1 MSSTSL
7 GFLRMA
13 LAAVLLASC
22 GLSAAPDADTGDV
35 AVASAGLT
43 AQQRLTACAQD
54 PRVVAG
60 LASKEICAGA
70 SIFFQ
75 ETFGGNG
82 RTCGTCHP
90 ARHNL
95 TIDAQF
101 IATLPP
107 SDPLFVFEQD
117 PANLGGL
124 ETSSLRAQGAVLEDV
139 DGFGDLRQ
147 FVVRSVPHTLSMK
160 TSIASDLAD
169 PLATTPPADKTG
181 WGGDGAPGDG
191 SLRSFLDGAITQHY
205 PKTLAR
211 RPGIDF
217 RAATPTE
224 LDLTNTF
231 QLALGR
237 TNELNLTQVNLAD
250 AQANVGRQAF
260 LDPQRGRC
268 DVCHA
273 NAGANFR
280 DTGKNRNFD
289 TGMVRIPAGQIGI
302 VDGGLPFFDGGF
314 GLMPFDALQIGF
326 NNSLGNGAFNTPPL
340 IEAADTPPFFH
351 NNDLQSGDIE
361 SAVFFYVD
369 PFPFPTSPA
378 ATDLVTRF
386 GTPIQFT
393 TEDGFAIAR
402 FLRALNVAFNLD
414 LAKQR
419 LRATQ
424 TLFNRFR
431 DTRVDIQIG
440 LLDLA
445 NVEIDDALTVLQRA
459 PQQPFYPVSVDR
471 LNLAKAEIAAA
482 RSAPASSR
490 GGRISNAISR
500 VENARD
506 QIGANINFTLGA
518 GNLFF

>member
-1 MSSTSL
+1 
-7 GFLRMA
+7 
-13 LAAVLLASC
+13 
-22 GLSAAPDADTGDV
+22 
-35 AVASAGLT
+35 
-43 AQQRLTACAQD
+43 
-54 PRVVAG
+54 
-60 LASKEICAGA
+60 
-70 SIFFQ
+70 
-75 ETFGGNG
+75 
-82 RTCGTCHP
+82 
-90 ARHNL
+90 
-95 TIDAQF
+95 
-101 IATLPP
+101 
-107 SDPLFVFEQD
+107 
-117 PANLGGL
+117 
-124 ETSSLRAQGAVLEDV
+124 
-139 DGFGDLRQ
+139 
-147 FVVRSVPHTLSMK
+147 
-160 TSIASDLAD
+160 
-169 PLATTPPADKTG
+169 
-181 WGGDGAPGDG
+181 
-191 SLRSFLDGAITQHY
+191 
-205 PKTLAR
+205 
-211 RPGIDF
+211 
-217 RAATPTE
+217 
-224 LDLTNTF
+224 
-231 QLALGR
+231 
-237 TNELNLTQVNLAD
+237 
-250 AQANVGRQAF
+250 VGRQAF

-280 DTGKNRNFD
+280 DTGKNRNFN
-289 TGMVRIPAGQIGI
+289 TGMVRIPAGQIGT